1 MCKRAHSAVVYLC
14 VESGT
19 QRASQPGHIQRM
31 NHPRLELMG
40 PLMAARLVRILFS
53 TLNLTVVLLNRA
65 YVLSCGTWQRYHRG
79 GTGQIGWQTQRASGP
94 ARSANPVIHL
104 PCWMSGGVSM
114 WSLSLRHPRKR
125 SSDMDMEC
133 LRFDL
138 RPMIFMNG
146 ERNAPE
152 CKRDTYFRQLKLL
165 TANLKS
171 SERRIIDDNVLFA
184 LAGSLVDD
192 NVFQIVCE
200 LKDIQDLKEYDM
212 FEKYSQFVNESNLAR
227 EALLTRQELDIRR
240 CYSVAETLSTAERN
254 RLELETLNKETELK
268 RRRLVGELLHELDN
282 LIISQQTIL
291 EKAGI
296 PLFRRT
302 DSYKDIG
309 IQMAIIRLILQL
321 F

>member
-1 MCKRAHSAVVYLC
+1 
-14 VESGT
+14 
-19 QRASQPGHIQRM
+19 
-31 NHPRLELMG
+31 
-40 PLMAARLVRILFS
+40 
-53 TLNLTVVLLNRA
+53 
-65 YVLSCGTWQRYHRG
+65 
-79 GTGQIGWQTQRASGP
+79 
-94 ARSANPVIHL
+94 
-104 PCWMSGGVSM
+104 
-114 WSLSLRHPRKR
+114 
-125 SSDMDMEC
+125 
-133 LRFDL
+133 
-138 RPMIFMNG
+138 MNG

-282 LIISQQTIL
+282 LIISQQFVAMNENNSNKPLATEDLDAHPEEADHQNEQLDERFHGESDEKTKEAMEFNSALELDDNVWNNLSNLFNEMQDRFCTMSERIMKRNILSFIYCIIYFCFVSNDIKYLINLKRNLILKFFFCGALDDMGTRLDDL
-291 EKAGI
+291 EKLI
-296 PLFRRT
+296 NNLIT
-302 DSYKDIG
+302 QS
-309 IQMAIIRLILQL
+309 IIEEQTEKSQA

>member
-1 MCKRAHSAVVYLC
+1 
-14 VESGT
+14 
-19 QRASQPGHIQRM
+19 
-31 NHPRLELMG
+31 
-40 PLMAARLVRILFS
+40 
-53 TLNLTVVLLNRA
+53 
-65 YVLSCGTWQRYHRG
+65 
-79 GTGQIGWQTQRASGP
+79 
-94 ARSANPVIHL
+94 
-104 PCWMSGGVSM
+104 
-114 WSLSLRHPRKR
+114 
-125 SSDMDMEC
+125 
-133 LRFDL
+133 
-138 RPMIFMNG
+138 MNG
-146 ERNAPE
+146 ERSAPE

-165 TANLKS
+165 TNNLKS
-171 SERRIIDDNVLFA
+171 SERKIIDDNVLFA

-309 IQMAIIRLILQL
+309 IQMAIFVTMNENNSSKPLGTEDLDVHPEEADHQSNEHMDERFHGESDEKTKEAMEFNSALELDDNVWNNLSNLFNEMQDRFCTIGALDDMGTRLDDLEKLINNLITQSIIEEQTEKSQA

>member
-1 MCKRAHSAVVYLC
+1 
-14 VESGT
+14 
-19 QRASQPGHIQRM
+19 M
-31 NHPRLELMG
+31 NEE
-40 PLMAARLVRILFS
+40 
-53 TLNLTVVLLNRA
+53 
-65 YVLSCGTWQRYHRG
+65 
-79 GTGQIGWQTQRASGP
+79 
-94 ARSANPVIHL
+94 RS
-104 PCWMSGGVSM
+104 
-114 WSLSLRHPRKR
+114 
-125 SSDMDMEC
+125 
-133 LRFDL
+133 
-138 RPMIFMNG
+138 
-146 ERNAPE
+146 APE

-165 TANLKS
+165 TNNLKS
-171 SERRIIDDNVLFA
+171 SERKIIDDNVLFA

-240 CYSVAETLSTAERN
+240 CYSVSETLSTAERN

>member
-1 MCKRAHSAVVYLC
+1 
-14 VESGT
+14 
-19 QRASQPGHIQRM
+19 
-31 NHPRLELMG
+31 
-40 PLMAARLVRILFS
+40 
-53 TLNLTVVLLNRA
+53 
-65 YVLSCGTWQRYHRG
+65 
-79 GTGQIGWQTQRASGP
+79 
-94 ARSANPVIHL
+94 
-104 PCWMSGGVSM
+104 
-114 WSLSLRHPRKR
+114 
-125 SSDMDMEC
+125 
-133 LRFDL
+133 
-138 RPMIFMNG
+138 MNG
-146 ERNAPE
+146 ERSAPE

-165 TANLKS
+165 TNNLKS
-171 SERRIIDDNVLFA
+171 SERKIIDDNVLFA

-302 DSYKDIG
+302 DIKQENADKLKIYLNFVTMNENNSSKPLGTEDLDVHPEEADHQSNEHMDERFHGESDEKTKETMEFNSALELDDNVWNNLSNLFNEMQDRFCTIG
-309 IQMAIIRLILQL
+309 ALDDMGTRLDDLEKLINNLITQSIIEEQTEKSQA

>member
-1 MCKRAHSAVVYLC
+1 
-14 VESGT
+14 
-19 QRASQPGHIQRM
+19 
-31 NHPRLELMG
+31 
-40 PLMAARLVRILFS
+40 
-53 TLNLTVVLLNRA
+53 
-65 YVLSCGTWQRYHRG
+65 
-79 GTGQIGWQTQRASGP
+79 
-94 ARSANPVIHL
+94 
-104 PCWMSGGVSM
+104 
-114 WSLSLRHPRKR
+114 
-125 SSDMDMEC
+125 
-133 LRFDL
+133 
-138 RPMIFMNG
+138 MNG

-171 SERRIIDDNVLFA
+171 NERRIIDDNVLFA

-212 FEKYSQFVNESNLAR
+212 FEKYSQFVNESNLSR

-302 DSYKDIG
+302 DTMNENNSNKPLATEDLDAHPEEADHQNEQLDERFHGESDEKTKEAMEFNSALELDDNVWNNLSNLFNEMQDRFCTIG
-309 IQMAIIRLILQL
+309 ALDDMGTRLDDLEKLINNLITQSIIEEQTEKSQA

>member
-1 MCKRAHSAVVYLC
+1 
-14 VESGT
+14 
-19 QRASQPGHIQRM
+19 
-31 NHPRLELMG
+31 
-40 PLMAARLVRILFS
+40 
-53 TLNLTVVLLNRA
+53 
-65 YVLSCGTWQRYHRG
+65 
-79 GTGQIGWQTQRASGP
+79 
-94 ARSANPVIHL
+94 
-104 PCWMSGGVSM
+104 
-114 WSLSLRHPRKR
+114 
-125 SSDMDMEC
+125 
-133 LRFDL
+133 
-138 RPMIFMNG
+138 MNG
-146 ERNAPE
+146 ERSAPE

-165 TANLKS
+165 TNNLKS
-171 SERRIIDDNVLFA
+171 SERKIIDDNVLFA

-282 LIISQQTIL
+282 LIISQQFGTMNENNSSKPLGTEDLDVHPEEADHQLNEHMDERFHGESDEKTKETMEFNSALELDDNVWNNLSNLFNEMQDRFCTIGALDDMGTRLDDL
-291 EKAGI
+291 EKLI
-296 PLFRRT
+296 NNLIT
-302 DSYKDIG
+302 QS
-309 IQMAIIRLILQL
+309 IIEEQTEKSQA